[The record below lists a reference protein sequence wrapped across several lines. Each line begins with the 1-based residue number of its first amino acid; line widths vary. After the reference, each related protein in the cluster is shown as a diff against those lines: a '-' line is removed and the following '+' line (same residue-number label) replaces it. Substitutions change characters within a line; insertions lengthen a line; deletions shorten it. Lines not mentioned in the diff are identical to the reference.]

1 MEQAVCANF
10 ARTAADG
17 KTAGLTI
24 GSAVMPTFFRMLAY
38 RRHETTG
45 PLNYLD
51 GGILR
56 PAKAHLAWHRTN
68 VFQQ

>member
-1 MEQAVCANF
+1 VEQAACENF

-24 GSAVMPTFFRMLAY
+24 GSAVMPTFLRMLTY

-45 PLNYLD
+45 PLTYLD
-51 GGILR
+51 GVILR
-56 PAKAHLAWHRTN
+56 PEKAHLAWHRSN